1 MNNLVNAAVVAGSAA
16 IVGSYVDRKYGV
28 GKDLHAAYTLLPD
41 LIKYVRPLPSS
52 PPYPPPETSILFFFI
67 KIFFLSL

>member
-41 LIKYVRPLPSS
+41 LIKYVRPLPVS
-52 PPYPPPETSILFFFI
+52 PPYPPPLKPQFFFFSS
-67 KIFFLSL
+67 KFSFSL